1 MTEHHSLQS
10 FLALC
15 EKRVSVRGFTD
26 EPVSEKDLLKLL
38 DAARHAP
45 SVQNVQPW
53 HFHVIAKEEL
63 RTSVMDS
70 ACYGNFTTGN
80 PTLVVVTC
88 DTSLHPNNQEIVW
101 NPRELEYS
109 CMGAMEHVLLA
120 AAASG
125 LGGCWVSF
133 HHGPVH
139 ASLKLP
145 QEHIVVGGLLIGHP
159 DPGSPGAGE
168 HRERKSLTD
177 VVSFHE

>member
-10 FLALC
+10 FLSLC
-15 EKRVSVRGFTD
+15 EKRVSVREFTD
-26 EPVSEKDLLKLL
+26 EPVSERDLLKLL

-63 RTSVMDS
+63 RKSVLDA
-70 ACYGNFTTGN
+70 ACYGDFATGN

-88 DTSLHPNNQEIVW
+88 DTSLQPADQEIIW

-133 HHGPVH
+133 HHGPAH

-145 QEHIVVGGLLIGHP
+145 QTHTIVGGLLVGHP
-159 DPGSPGAGE
+159 DPNGPSAGE